1 MKLLVLTVVGTLLGA
16 AWSLP
21 VAPDIAPL
29 QAASCNDSQVVI
41 AADLAV
47 REINKR
53 QDEGN
58 ILVVY
63 RINDAHIQNKG
74 MGNTF
79 YLDIYVVDT
88 DCPMVSR
95 KDEKQCKIKPIHETL
110 FGDCHAVIH
119 INRVSREILLYSYNC
134 TLIAPSRKTIL
145 SICPDC
151 PLRVTK
157 EGDTLLG
164 YAKQTLHKY
173 NKESNQAKVF
183 EVKEI
188 LGGSTQLVGVTF
200 YVKYTIYETGCT
212 KENLTADFICK
223 IENPVKRFGF
233 CKGSERIIA
242 AGPTL
247 SVDCEIYATEELPN
261 ICHMHGHGHDHHH
274 HGPGHDHH
282 DHDHHHHGPG
292 HDQSPHG
299 PGHDQSP
306 HGPKEGK
313 GKGKE
318 QQGGHGH
325 GHHDKH
331 NHGQSHE
338 RGHKDKHDHGHGH
351 GHGHDKKDKHQH
363 KHDHQHGHD
372 KHNHTHSHGS
382 GESHEHSHEHG
393 HHNHSHDH
401 ACHRPSIGSVLILP
415 QTSDPIDLPEPIV
428 NLPEFAK
435 KGDVLPFPD
444 KSTGSSLCPGE
455 SKLPIRWI
463 SEFNPIPK

>member
-21 VAPDIAPL
+21 VVPDSAPL
-29 QAASCNDSQVVI
+29 QAASCNDSQVTI

-58 ILVVY
+58 VLVVY

-88 DCPMVSR
+88 DCPVVSR
-95 KDEKQCKIKPIHETL
+95 KDGKQCKTKPIHETL
-110 FGDCHAVIH
+110 YGDCHAVIH

-134 TLIAPSRKTIL
+134 TLIPPSSKTVL
-145 SICPDC
+145 SMCPDC
-151 PLRVTK
+151 PLRVSK
-157 EGDTLLG
+157 GGDRVMG
-164 YAKQTLHKY
+164 HAKQTLLKY
-173 NKESNQAKVF
+173 NKESNHTKVF
-183 EVKEI
+183 NVKEI
-188 LGGSTQLVGVTF
+188 LGGSTQLLGSNF
-200 YVKYTIYETGCT
+200 YVKYTVYETGCT
-212 KENLTADFICK
+212 KENLSEDFICK
-223 IENPVKRFGF
+223 IENPVKRFGL
-233 CKGSERIIA
+233 CEGSEMIIA

-247 SVDCEIYATEELPN
+247 SVDCEIYATEEMPN
-261 ICHMHGHGHDHHH
+261 ICHMHGHGHGSSHEHGHDHHH
-274 HGPGHDHH
+274 HGPG
-282 DHDHHHHGPG
+282 HDHHHHGPG

-299 PGHDQSP
+299 PR
-306 HGPKEGK
+306 EGK
-313 GKGKE
+313 ERE

-325 GHHDKH
+325 DHQDKH
-331 NHGQSHE
+331 NHGHSHE
-338 RGHKDKHDHGHGH
+338 SGHKDKNDHGH
-351 GHGHDKKDKHQH
+351 GHGHDKKDKHH

-382 GESHEHSHEHG
+382 GKHESHEHSHEHG
-393 HHNHSHDH
+393 HHNHTDDH
-401 ACHRPSIGSVLILP
+401 ACRRPSIGSVLILP

-435 KGDVLPFPD
+435 KADILPFPD
-444 KSTGSSLCPGE
+444 QRTSSSLCPGE